1 MLYMICQKDQIKNIG
16 NKLTDEHVEG
26 NKDMSKELANL
37 NNIVDDKKLP
47 VITIKEKDIQL
58 LKREL
63 DISYEEAKLEL
74 IKYQGDVKKVFDA
87 FLKEFKFE

>member
-1 MLYMICQKDQIKNIG
+1 MDSKKDQIKNIG
-16 NKLTDEHVEG
+16 NKLTDENVEG

-47 VITIKEKDIQL
+47 VITIKEKDIEL

-63 DISYEEAKLEL
+63 DITYEEAKLEL

-87 FLKEFKFE
+87 FLNDFKFE